1 MRMYRQFEVASVSSF
16 PESAV
21 NNVAKNGLVELWEA
35 SRTTR
40 FSGKA
45 LARSLGR
52 NQICSWLPTLPNGA
66 EAMEEFRDGGGGIA
80 GTSPNPH
87 NHQES
92 RDELARPASS
102 NFSDGHRGW
111 SGERTLP
118 KNFPRIVCAE
128 S

>member
-45 LARSLGR
+45 LARSLGL

-80 GTSPNPH
+80 VAQVRIPTIIRRAAMN
-87 NHQES
+87 S
-92 RDELARPASS
+92 RGRLLLIFLMATVVGAASGLCRKTFLA
-102 NFSDGHRGW
+102 
-111 SGERTLP
+111 
-118 KNFPRIVCAE
+118 
-128 S
+128 